1 MPRCRSRPA
10 ISPVPVSAM
19 RRGLP
24 WRRSTAC
31 RPACSKGLRGASSSC
46 RDSLASVRGNGLL
59 PWWSSNYVHF
69 PYTFIFI
76 VTCTFVES
84 ESAVF
89 FRLFLSS
96 VSDAKLS
103 LLQGGPMGDEWGKC
117 MKRKCAIPLCMNGI
131 AHSYN
136 GKIPG

>member
-84 ESAVF
+84 ESAF
-89 FRLFLSS
+89 FCFRCKVKF
-96 VSDAKLS
+96 APRWAN
-103 LLQGGPMGDEWGKC
+103 GGRMGKVHEKK
-117 MKRKCAIPLCMNGI
+117 MRHTVVYERYSA
-131 AHSYN
+131 
-136 GKIPG
+136 

>member
-1 MPRCRSRPA
+1 MPRYQSRPA
-10 ISPVPVSAM
+10 TLPVPVSAM

-46 RDSLASVRGNGLL
+46 RDSSASVRGNGPL
-59 PWWSSNYVHF
+59 PWWSLNCVHF

-89 FRLFLSS
+89 QTFPFFCFRCKVKF
-96 VSDAKLS
+96 APRWAN
-103 LLQGGPMGDEWGKC
+103 GGRMGKVHEKKMRHTVVYERYSAW
-117 MKRKCAIPLCMNGI
+117 L
-131 AHSYN
+131 
-136 GKIPG
+136 